1 MTIRNRA
8 FQMFPLT
15 LLLIGAGV
23 WLTLFLTLYHTSLEM
38 RSPFI
43 ILTADYGSIS
53 LLAEG

>member
-15 LLLIGAGV
+15 LLLISAPV
-23 WLTLFLTLYHTSLEM
+23 WLTLFFTLYHTSLEM

-43 ILTADYGSIS
+43 ILDSDS
-53 LLAEG
+53 